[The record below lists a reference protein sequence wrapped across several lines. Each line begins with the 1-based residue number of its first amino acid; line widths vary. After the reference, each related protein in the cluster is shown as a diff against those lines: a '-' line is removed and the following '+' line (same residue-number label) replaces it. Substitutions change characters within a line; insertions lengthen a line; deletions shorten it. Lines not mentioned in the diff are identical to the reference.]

1 MSIMTDKDMTKKE
14 LEDRIKQLEAVT
26 DILWE
31 YIWEKDYEEIM
42 KKIDKIDD

>member
-1 MSIMTDKDMTKKE
+1 MTKKE
-14 LEDRIKQLEAVT
+14 LEARIKQLEAVT

-31 YIWEKDYEEIM
+31 YIWERDYREIM